1 VNNSDKTKGSITYSN
16 QTKEKKKKKSIL
28 EKMLAIVKVKHRF
41 ISHTDSMAFSVKTE
55 SVS

>member
-16 QTKEKKKKKSIL
+16 QTKEKKKKSIL